1 METNTVVISLETYNR
16 LRDYK
21 KAHQGKLVPL
31 TQYSSNRT
39 EAITTY
45 VEQNE
50 ANKYLFDSI
59 ESLKKVFDSAK
70 ESHKVQY
77 TNYESKLVNLNI
89 ELRSTNNKL
98 ANSQLEQTH
107 ILKEFNEMSL
117 WKFWN
122 WKRNITK

>member
-21 KAHQGKLVPL
+21 KAHQGKLVQIQIINSRDSE
-31 TQYSSNRT
+31 TV
-39 EAITTY
+39 Y

>member
-21 KAHQGKLVPL
+21 KAHQGKLVQIQIINSRDSE
-31 TQYSSNRT
+31 TV
-39 EAITTY
+39 Y
-45 VEQNE
+45 VEQNK

>member
-21 KAHQGKLVPL
+21 KAHQGKLVQIQIINSRDSE
-31 TQYSSNRT
+31 TV
-39 EAITTY
+39 Y

-59 ESLKKVFDSAK
+59 GSLKKVFDSAK